1 MEIKTSN
8 RRLIID
14 EINNVRELMQ
24 KEQLPVK
31 KIYFY
36 SGIHAQMQRVL
47 NIDFDPQL
55 VYIQFILQRC
65 HDAINLRISQIM
77 SGDLIVELSED
88 FFEKL
93 DQYFLELAD
102 KISKKRDNEIEA
114 ILIKIVGL
122 AYSTTGNGY
131 YLMQKGKKLIL

>member
-8 RRLIID
+8 RKLIID
-14 EINNVRELMQ
+14 EINEVRELMQ

-31 KIYFY
+31 KMYFH

-55 VYIQFILQRC
+55 AYMQFIIQRS
-65 HDAINLRISQIM
+65 HEAINLRISQIM
-77 SGDLIVELSED
+77 SGDPVVELSED
-88 FFEKL
+88 FFEML

-102 KISKKRDNEIEA
+102 KISKKRDDEMEE
-114 ILIKIVGL
+114 ILIKIVCL

-131 YLMQKGKKLIL
+131 YLMKKGKRLIL